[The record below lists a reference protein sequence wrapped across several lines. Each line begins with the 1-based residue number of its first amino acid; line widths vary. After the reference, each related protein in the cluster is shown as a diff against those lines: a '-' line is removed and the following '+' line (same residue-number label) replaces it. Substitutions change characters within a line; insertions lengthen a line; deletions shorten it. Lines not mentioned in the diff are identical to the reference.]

1 MTSIREDGE
10 RETTDAASPP
20 SEPVGSGSSV
30 RATAAPSAVAGRS
43 SRRGD
48 LGFLRAVGAE
58 RWLTFLVFVLIFIG
72 YGGWL
77 GSKFLNANSRL
88 LDVHQNVPLLL
99 VSMALAVCLASG
111 QFDLSVGGMATLTTY
126 LTVGLVVNQHKPFAL
141 VLVLCIAI
149 GLVGGIVNAYL
160 VIGLRVNA
168 FIATLGTGGA
178 FAGISTVYSGGT
190 QLSPVPGSPTL
201 PTWFSGIGSFGSY
214 QTKAPVAL
222 TWVVLLLL
230 VGVAGLAVSE
240 RFPAEQRRT
249 ALIGL
254 GVAVVVVVAC
264 FATVLH
270 SMITDMPYTALF
282 VFAVAFV
289 LWVATRYTTFG
300 RGLYAT
306 GGNAQAARLAGVR
319 VQRIKASAFVISG
332 LLAAVAGIVLASI
345 QGSASPN
352 IAAGFLL
359 PAFAAAF
366 LSTVLLSNGRFHIWG
381 TLLGG
386 IFLIWVS
393 QGLIVGG
400 VNFTWTDV
408 VNGVVL
414 VAAVSLSTVLR
425 RSEGK

>member
-1 MTSIREDGE
+1 MTSTREDGAE
-10 RETTDAASPP
+10 QAA
-20 SEPVGSGSSV
+20 
-30 RATAAPSAVAGRS
+30 AVAVDPAPPPESGAR
-43 SRRGD
+43 RKRPRGD
-48 LGFLRAVGAE
+48 LSLLRAVGAE
-58 RWLTFLVFVLIFIG
+58 RWLTFLVFILIFLG
-72 YGGWL
+72 YGAWL
-77 GSKFLNANSRL
+77 GSKFLSSNNRL

-99 VSMALAVCLASG
+99 VSLALAVCLASG

-126 LTVGLVVNQHKPFAL
+126 LTVGLVVNQHWPFAE
-141 VLVLCIAI
+141 VLVVCVAI
-149 GLVGGIVNAYL
+149 GLVGGIINAYL

-190 QLSPVPGSPTL
+190 QLSPVPNSPQL
-201 PTWFSGIGSFGSY
+201 PHWFSGIGSFGSY

-222 TWVVLLLL
+222 TWAVLLLL
-230 VGVAGLAVSE
+230 LVVAALATSE
-240 RFPAEQRRT
+240 RFTAQHRQQ
-249 ALIGL
+249 ALIGM
-254 GVAVVVVVAC
+254 GVAIVVAIVI
-264 FATVLH
+264 FATVLK
-270 SMITDMPYTALF
+270 SLIDDMPYTALF
-282 VFAVAFV
+282 VLAVAFV
-289 LWVATRYTTFG
+289 LWVACRYTSFG

-319 VQRIKASAFVISG
+319 VQRIKASAFIISG
-332 LLAAVAGIVLASI
+332 LLSSVAGIVLASI

-352 IAAGFLL
+352 IAQGFLL

-408 VNGVVL
+408 VNGIVL
-414 VAAVSLSTVLR
+414 IAAVSLSTVLR